1 MCIKLFIRSNYK
13 LKRGIKNTSHVFTGH
28 KEIVFIL
35 SSLSVIL
42 GNT

>member
-13 LKRGIKNTSHVFTGH
+13 LKGRKENASQVFTGH
-28 KEIVFIL
+28 KEIVLIL

-42 GNT
+42 GNA